1 MRENRGRPTENVVKK
16 MKYVLEFEDSRWHYN
31 LNKYPNGP
39 YLVEQL
45 DTTYEKLEKLYYKLE
60 KLKKPKYHDNGRKKR
75 ITKSDRKKMELV
87 EKKYWEEHYRIFPNE
102 RPKRRGRKPTRG

>member
-16 MKYVLEFEDSRWHYN
+16 MKYILEFEDSKWHFD

-45 DTTYEKLEKLYYKLE
+45 DLTYDKLEKLYYKLE
-60 KLKKPKYHDNGRKKR
+60 KLKKPKYHENGRKKR
-75 ITKSDRKKMELV
+75 ITKSDRKKMELA
-87 EKKYWEEHYRIFPNE
+87 EKAYWSEHYRLFPNE
-102 RPKRRGRKPTRG
+102 RPKRRGRKPNK